1 MEPKYL
7 MKTDVQ
13 LNPNIS
19 RKKKKKK
26 YIVKKHQNNEC
37 LLVVAMYHFYNRFI
51 RKNWNF
57 RLSFR
62 YFHFS
67 SRSGTFLLDVDF
79 YVIPTGPDCLKSG
92 QNRANSGPR
101 F

>member
-7 MKTDVQ
+7 IKTDVQ

-19 RKKKKKK
+19 RAKNDKK

-37 LLVVAMYHFYNRFI
+37 LQVVAMYHFYNRFT
-51 RKNWNF
+51 RKNWNLL
-57 RLSFR
+57 LSLR
-62 YFHFS
+62 YFYFS

-79 YVIPTGPDCLKSG
+79 FVIPTGPDCVKSD